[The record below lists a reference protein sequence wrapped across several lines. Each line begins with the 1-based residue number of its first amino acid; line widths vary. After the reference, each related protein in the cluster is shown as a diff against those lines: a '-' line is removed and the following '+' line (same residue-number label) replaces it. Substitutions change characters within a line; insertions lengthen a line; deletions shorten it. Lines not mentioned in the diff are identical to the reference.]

1 MCTLDCLWEHGQL
14 IFISSDTIIIILML
28 MMMMMM
34 ELTGLWGT
42 TGPNAKH
49 ISC

>member
-14 IFISSDTIIIILML
+14 IIISSDTIIIILML
-28 MMMMMM
+28 MMMMM
-34 ELTGLWGT
+34 ELTRLWGT